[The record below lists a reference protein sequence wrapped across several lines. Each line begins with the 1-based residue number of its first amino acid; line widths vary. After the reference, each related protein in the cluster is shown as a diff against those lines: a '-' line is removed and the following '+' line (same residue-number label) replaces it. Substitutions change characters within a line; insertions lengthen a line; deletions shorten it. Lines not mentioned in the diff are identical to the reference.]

1 MKEFKTFIYWYYIKA
16 FFFTI
21 SMKNCENVNMEGPQ
35 IGIQNF
41 NFKLITSLYI
51 TVATRISRT
60 YLLRVSIE
68 INNLTV
74 IKSENISTMNT
85 NLRDNV

>member
-1 MKEFKTFIYWYYIKA
+1 MKEFKTFIYWYYIKV

-21 SMKNCENVNMEGPQ
+21 SMNNCENVNMEGPQ
-35 IGIQNF
+35 IRIQNF